1 MRFASSGGNSP
12 TSRNVAT
19 CRSGSTSRCV
29 SARGL
34 MSWIATKPSPFAT
47 WSPSRTSLQKR
58 QSSSSE
64 DPLLRHRCA
73 ADAHELADGRID
85 QPGRVVVA
93 VAAARPVD
101 EHDVFRADLLAP
113 PRETGLLRRRAQTR
127 AALLLDRGR

>member
-34 MSWIATKPSPFAT
+34 MSWMATKPSPFAT
-47 WSPSRTSLQKR
+47 WSPSRTSVQKR
-58 QSSSSE
+58 QSSGIG
-64 DPLLRHRCA
+64 DPLLRHRRA
-73 ADAHELADGRID
+73 ADVHELADGRIP
-85 QPGRVVVA
+85 QARRAVVA
-93 VAAARPVD
+93 GAATRPVD
-101 EHDVFRADLLAP
+101 EPDVVRADLPAP

-127 AALLLDRGR
+127 AALLLD